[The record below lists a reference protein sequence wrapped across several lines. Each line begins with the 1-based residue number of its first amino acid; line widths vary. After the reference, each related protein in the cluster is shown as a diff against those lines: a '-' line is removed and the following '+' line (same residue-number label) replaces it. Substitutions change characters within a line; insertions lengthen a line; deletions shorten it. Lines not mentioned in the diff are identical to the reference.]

1 MSEAQVIE
9 FRPRAQAPQEEA
21 DKRLWDV
28 NRLKRA
34 FRDAEE
40 HATEPRQLAFR
51 DRQYYYN
58 YDNGQWTDYEK
69 SQLNKRKQQIAT
81 SNRIKGKV
89 NATLFYVDNVKTDP
103 IVYGTKPG
111 MEQATPIVENSLD
124 YIERNTEFDNVEWE
138 CAFDLT
144 WGGAETVE
152 FGFDEHN
159 DITIT
164 KIDFDRFFYDPRSQ
178 KKDFS
183 DARYLGYCE
192 WMDVEEAKHKYPDK
206 EDLLKSALDGFSSYD
221 QGYEDKP
228 YGVYCDK
235 YNERVR
241 VVVIYYKAAD
251 GAWMLAHF
259 TAAGVLFEGES
270 PWPDEKGRP
279 ACGLISQAL
288 YRDGEGRIIGQIRD
302 WISPQDEIN
311 QRKSRSLHLL
321 SDRRT
326 WGMTGWTNDENQT
339 KEALARADGH
349 LNVTMPK
356 EQGWGLIDSTAEI
369 QGNFELLQQAIGD
382 IELGGQYV
390 SGDKNRASDQSG
402 VALER
407 LQMAGLAQDAPFFK
421 SHNNFKLRCY
431 RMMWF
436 MAKKF
441 WTGPRALPVY
451 GEDGPRFIA
460 INEPGMGPMG
470 QPVMTNPIAQID
482 VDIIIDAGPEMIS
495 LPAQEREQLKEI
507 AQVLTVYPPPVA
519 MILVEAS
526 SLKNKD
532 KILAMLQ
539 QMMQPPP
546 PDPEKEA
553 KVQETLARAEK
564 TKADT
569 VKSAAETRK
578 TDMEAAKIYAEG
590 IAGPEPKERKQ

>member
-9 FRPRAQAPQEEA
+9 FKPRQQARQAEEPDA
-21 DKRLWDV
+21 RLWAH
-28 NRLKRA
+28 NRCKRA
-34 FRDAEE
+34 FRDSEE
-40 HATEPRQLAFR
+40 HAQEPRSLAFR
-51 DRQYYYN
+51 DRKYYFN
-58 YDNGQWTDYEK
+58 FDNDQWTEREK
-69 SQLNKRKQQIAT
+69 GVHKRRNQQTAT

-89 NATLFYVDNVKTDP
+89 NATLFYVENVKTDP
-103 IVYGTKPG
+103 IVYPTKPG
-111 MEQATPIVENSLD
+111 LESATPIVDYSLD
-124 YIERNTEFDNVEWE
+124 YIERNTNFDDIEWE
-138 CAFDLT
+138 CAFDMT
-144 WGGAETVE
+144 WGGAECVE
-152 FGFDEHN
+152 FGLGDDN
-159 DITIT
+159 DVTIQ
-164 KIDFDRFFYDPRSQ
+164 KISFDRFFYDPRSQ
-178 KKDFS
+178 KCDFS

-192 WMDVEEAKHKYPDK
+192 WMDLEEAKVKYPDK
-206 EDLLKSALDGFSSYD
+206 DGLLESAFDGLASYD
-221 QGYEDKP
+221 EGYEDKP

-235 YNERVR
+235 YNDRVR
-241 VVVIYYKAAD
+241 VVVLYYKAAD
-251 GAWMLAHF
+251 GSWMLTHF
-259 TAAGVLFEGES
+259 TGAGILFEGES

-279 ACGLISQAL
+279 ACGLVAQAL

-326 WGMTGWTNDENQT
+326 WGLEGWTSDEQRA
-339 KEALARADGH
+339 KEALARGDGH
-349 LNVTMPK
+349 VPVTMPIN
-356 EQGWGLIDSTAEI
+356 QGWGLIDSTAEI

-421 SHNNFKLRCY
+421 AHKNFKVRCY

-441 WTGPRALPVY
+441 WTGPKALPVL
-451 GEDGPRFIA
+451 GEEGPRFIA
-460 INEPGMGPMG
+460 INEPVMGPMG
-470 QPVMTNPIAQID
+470 QPVMKNPIGQID

-495 LPAQEREQLKEI
+495 LPAQEYEQLKEI
-507 AQVLTVYPPPVA
+507 AQVMTVYPPAVA
-519 MILVEAS
+519 AVLVEAS
-526 SLKNKD
+526 SLRGKE

-553 KVQETLARAEK
+553 KVQETLAKTEK
-564 TKADT
+564 TRADT
-569 VKSAAETRK
+569 QKTQVETA
-578 TDMEAAKIYAEG
+578 TLYAEG
-590 IAGPEPKERKQ
+590 MAGPDEPKEPKR